1 MQRRPSA
8 IYLGGIFIVY
18 LTVLLLD
25 CGLVDHGRPDHL
37 AVRIVAP
44 AAELGFALLLSSW
57 LLQGESVGIRRR
69 IRQVA
74 AFLVPAVFG
83 VIYISQTLTLHLSDN
98 FITVLAL
105 ENEAE
110 GRLVRGPLFYGA
122 LALGFLWTL
131 AFAYLAW
138 RTSRHRLS
146 AKRWPVYGTLVC
158 LVLFGW
164 LCAHQENHGR
174 MEAGYRQ
181 TPTAA
186 LLHTFAKLHRSR
198 TRYDSGKSEDEI
210 VDTAS
215 LSRGRYPFEKSIIY
229 REDLPYAKSADA
241 PARLPNV
248 IVIFTEGFSAR
259 VVGAYGGQFPG
270 LTPNIDR
277 LASHALKVDNYY
289 NHTAAT
295 YRGLGGQLTS
305 GYPEA
310 GGYGSGTTWEKASE
324 SLVRVR
330 RQSLPLLLRDIG
342 YQSYFF
348 SPHPD
353 TVALNDML
361 RGLGFDRV
369 FTLETA
375 LAHSKEYASRLTI
388 GSLNDG
394 DLFSELIDFMKQ
406 REASHENRPMFV
418 GTYDIG
424 THAFMHIG
432 PTGERYGDGSN
443 NVLDRFHN
451 YDLEFGKFLDYF
463 LSSSYAKN
471 TILIFTADHATFPEP
486 PFRAVAGDNYKP
498 YFVDRI
504 PLLIYDPFHQLPSS
518 LDARGR
524 TSLSLAPTIMQLL
537 GVRSGLNSFVGHTLF
552 SPKKL
557 PFGMVAMG
565 QEFFATDEHGV
576 YNESEIPASYRADFN
591 KRKQVVELYYRLER
605 ENRIFKAIQ

>member
-1 MQRRPSA
+1 MRHRPSA
-8 IYLGGIFIVY
+8 IYLGGLLVVY
-18 LTVLLLD
+18 LGVLFFD
-25 CGLVDHGRPDHL
+25 CGLMDHGRPDHM
-37 AVRIVAP
+37 AVRIAAP
-44 AAELGFALLLSSW
+44 LAELGLAFLLSCW
-57 LLQGESVGIRRR
+57 LLQGESKGPRRR
-69 IRQVA
+69 GREIA
-74 AFLVPAVFG
+74 AFFIPAVFG
-83 VIYISQTLTLHLSDN
+83 IIYISQTLTLHLSDN

-105 ENEAE
+105 ENGAE
-110 GRLVRGPLFYGA
+110 GRLVRGPLFYAA

-131 AFAYLAW
+131 VFAYFAW
-138 RTSRHRLS
+138 RASKQGVS
-146 AKRWPVYGTLVC
+146 AKQWPVYSTLVC
-158 LVLFGW
+158 FVLLGW

-174 MEAGYRQ
+174 LEAGYRQ
-181 TPTAA
+181 TPVAA
-186 LLHTFAKLHRSR
+186 LLHTFVKLYRAR
-198 TRYDSGKSEDEI
+198 THYDSSKLEDEI

-215 LSRGRYPFEKSIIY
+215 LSHSRYPFEKSIIY
-229 REDLPYAKSADA
+229 SKDLPYPKSADA

-248 IVIFTEGFSAR
+248 IVIFTEGLSAR
-259 VVGAYGGQFPG
+259 LIGTYGGRFPD
-270 LTPNIDR
+270 LTPNIDH
-277 LASHALKVDNYY
+277 LASKSLRVDNYY

-310 GGYGSGTTWEKASE
+310 GGYGSGATWEHE
-324 SLVRVR
+324 STSLLKVRH
-330 RQSLPLLLRDIG
+330 QSLPLLLRDAG

-353 TVALNDML
+353 TVALNDLL

-375 LAHSKEYASRLTI
+375 LSHSKEYASRLTS
-388 GSLNDG
+388 GSLNDR
-394 DLFSELIDFMKQ
+394 DLFGELIDFLKQ
-406 REASHENRPMFV
+406 RETSHENRPMFV

-432 PTGERYGDGSN
+432 PTGQKFGDGSN

-451 YDLEFGKFLDYF
+451 YDLEFGRFLDYF

-471 TILIFTADHATFPEP
+471 TILIFTTDHATFPEP

-518 LDARGR
+518 LDVRGR
-524 TSLSLAPTIMQLL
+524 TSLALAPTIMQLL
-537 GVRSGLNSFVGHTLF
+537 GIRSGLNSFVGHTLF

-576 YNESEIPASYRADFN
+576 YNENEVPATYRADFN